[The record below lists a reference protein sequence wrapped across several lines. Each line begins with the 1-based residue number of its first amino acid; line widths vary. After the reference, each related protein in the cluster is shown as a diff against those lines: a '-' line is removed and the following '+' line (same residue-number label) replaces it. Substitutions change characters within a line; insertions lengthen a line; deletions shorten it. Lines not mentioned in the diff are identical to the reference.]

1 MLSDDGDH
9 LMTKLSDTQAII
21 LVNAS
26 QRFDGNV
33 LPLPGSLRGGAQAK
47 VIGALLKRE
56 LIEERRAEGCGQRPD
71 SALNTIWRNHDDGT
85 AVRLFIT
92 KAGLAAINCEPEDG
106 AAEADTATEGATDR
120 QDAGAGTEDATPAE
134 DADAANTVADAAEP
148 KERKVRAG
156 TKQAMLIEMLRSP
169 EGATIAEIV
178 AATGWQPH
186 TVRGAFAGAL
196 KKKLGLDVTS
206 EKVEGRGRVYKI
218 GAEG

>member
-1 MLSDDGDH
+1 
-9 LMTKLSDTQAII
+9 MTKLSDTQAII

-26 QRFDGNV
+26 QRFDGNI

-47 VIGALLKRE
+47 VIGALLKRGM
-56 LIEERRAEGCGQRPD
+56 IEERRAEGCDQKPD
-71 SALNTIWRNHDDGT
+71 AALNTIWRNHDDGT

-106 AAEADTATEGATDR
+106 AAEPDTATDGATDA
-120 QDAGAGTEDATPAE
+120 QDAGAAPEDATPAE
-134 DADAANTVADAAEP
+134 GAPVANTVADTAGP
-148 KERKVRAG
+148 KVRKVRTG
-156 TKQAMLIEMLRSP
+156 TKQAMLIDMLRSP

-196 KKKLGLDVTS
+196 KKKLGLEVTS
-206 EKVEGRGRVYKI
+206 EKVDGRGRIYRI
-218 GAEG
+218 GGEA